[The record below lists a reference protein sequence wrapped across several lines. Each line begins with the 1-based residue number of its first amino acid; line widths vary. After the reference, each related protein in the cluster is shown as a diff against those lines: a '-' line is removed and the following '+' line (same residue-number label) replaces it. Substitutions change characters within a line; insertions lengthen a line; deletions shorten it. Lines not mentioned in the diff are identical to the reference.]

1 MTRVDLLSLSTDDLA
16 SLTNR
21 GTVKRAQRE
30 LDEGQYSYEINEPDD
45 DDDNND
51 DAAVHD
57 LIVTWSDGTVCQFVS
72 GQTIH
77 EAKCSSGSIGISRH
91 IVRSV
96 LAYQRHVAN
105 NVAADQAE
113 TSEDRG
119 DATAVHEDTATRS
132 TTAAWDPGQ
141 IRDED
146 LIQHFPKATITRAR
160 KVFDDGVL
168 VELTRGEKPTARFL
182 HESCTVRFPVPGDAR
197 YARADCAAT
206 MLPHWTA
213 MAVWAF
219 RELDPKRNAGL
230 MSVGQNE
237 LPVPHDELDRLDELV
252 IELCSDGISGCSPTW
267 PQRLSRLEKQLRRC
281 GLVWPAE
288 LVLQLIHQYER
299 YIQKDARF
307 SPTETV
313 RLIGELIAR
322 SRSIR
327 SQNGSVPQP
336 LVRGNKSD
344 RRTDIKAGRLV
355 GLGLGVR
362 PGRSQTKMLAY
373 FQDIDTGTVV
383 AVQRVFA
390 DPDPKSQT
398 TTKSYADLA
407 AHSLSRGVS
416 LGGAAMSQMMLG
428 SGKRTATDELILPRT
443 SGKLT
448 TNPQSFQWEQL
459 QPPLAIEHFQQARE
473 RFELLPPDWLRPL
486 RYTENLHVLSVTRIS
501 DSHFDVVHQQLTATM
516 HDALGETARII
527 FPYHHRGDA
536 GFTQLQ
542 HMLAT
547 RSGDARFVCG
557 HVRWLHQQL
566 EIEPISIVFQS
577 ADGTRQAI
585 STWIGGGGE
594 TAQADAKSADTPPSS
609 PQSTIKD
616 FLSTL
621 NIQLSEIL
629 LTGLAQTAPQDWL
642 ALSEAAQRLGF
653 VRLNQP
659 IYELSEE
666 LAKRMD
672 QVRWNPSLAARTTA
686 QLCMFS
692 RLLE

>member
-1 MTRVDLLSLSTDDLA
+1 MTRVDLLSLSSDDLA

-30 LDEGQYSYEINEPDD
+30 LDEGQWSYEINESEDD
-45 DDDNND
+45 S
-51 DAAVHD
+51 AIHD

-91 IVRSV
+91 VIRSV
-96 LAYQRHVAN
+96 LAYQRQV
-105 NVAADQAE
+105 
-113 TSEDRG
+113 
-119 DATAVHEDTATRS
+119 ATAAPADKGETDEVGLDVTTVNEDQNTTATS
-132 TTAAWDPGQ
+132 SAWDPGQ
-141 IRDED
+141 ISDDD
-146 LIQHFPKATITRAR
+146 LVQHFRKATITRAR

-197 YARADCAAT
+197 YARADCAAA
-206 MLPHWTA
+206 MLPQWTA

-230 MSVGQNE
+230 ISLGQNE
-237 LPVPHDELDRLDELV
+237 LPVPSDELDRLDEL
-252 IELCSDGISGCSPTW
+252 IIDLCSDGMSGCSATW
-267 PQRLSRLEKQLRRC
+267 PQRLSRLEKQLRGC

-288 LVLQLIHQYER
+288 LVLQLIHQHECYA
-299 YIQKDARF
+299 QKDARF
-307 SPTETV
+307 SPLETV
-313 RLIGELIAR
+313 RLVGELIAR

-344 RRTDIKAGRLV
+344 RRTDIKAGRFV

-373 FQDIDTGTVV
+373 FQDVDTGTVV

-390 DPDPKSQT
+390 DPDPESQQTAKSFEE
-398 TTKSYADLA
+398 LA

-416 LGGAAMSQMMLG
+416 LGAAAMSQMMLG
-428 SGKRTATDELILPRT
+428 SGKRTATDELILPRG

-448 TNPQSFQWEQL
+448 INPQTFQWEQL
-459 QPPLAIEHFQQARE
+459 QPPLAIDHFQQARE
-473 RFELLPPDWLRPL
+473 RFERLPPDWLRPL
-486 RYTENLHVLSVTRIS
+486 RHTENLHVLKVTRIS
-501 DSHFDVVHQQLTATM
+501 DSDFDVVHQRLTATM
-516 HDALGETARII
+516 HDTNSETARII

-536 GFTQLQ
+536 GFTELSN
-542 HMLAT
+542 MLAT
-547 RSGDARFVCG
+547 HGNDARFVCG
-557 HVRWLHQQL
+557 HVRWVHQQL
-566 EIEPISIVFQS
+566 EIEPISIVFES
-577 ADGTRQAI
+577 ADQSRQAV
-585 STWIGGGGE
+585 STWLGGVGE
-594 TAQADAKSADTPPSS
+594 VQAETSSEDSELNS
-609 PQSTIKD
+609 PQSTIKE
-616 FLSTL
+616 FLTTL
-621 NIQLSEIL
+621 NIHLSEIL
-629 LTGLAQTAPQDWL
+629 LTGLSQADAKEWQ

-659 IYELSEE
+659 IERLRDELC
-666 LAKRMD
+666 KRMN
-672 QVRWNPSLAARTTA
+672 QVRWNPAIAARTTV

>member
-1 MTRVDLLSLSTDDLA
+1 MTRVDLLSLSSDDLA

-30 LDEGQYSYEINEPDD
+30 LDEGLWSYEINESEDD
-45 DDDNND
+45 S
-51 DAAVHD
+51 AVHD

-77 EAKCSSGSIGISRH
+77 EANCSSGSIGISRH
-91 IVRSV
+91 VIRSV
-96 LAYQRHVAN
+96 LAYQRHVVN
-105 NVAADQAE
+105 AAPSDKGETDEVGLDGTTVHDDQNTAA
-113 TSEDRG
+113 TS
-119 DATAVHEDTATRS
+119 S
-132 TTAAWDPGQ
+132 AWDPGQ
-141 IRDED
+141 ISDDD
-146 LIQHFPKATITRAR
+146 LVQHFRKATITRAR

-197 YARADCAAT
+197 YARADCAAA
-206 MLPHWTA
+206 MLPQWTA

-230 MSVGQNE
+230 ISLGQNE
-237 LPVPHDELDRLDELV
+237 LPLPNDELDRLEELI
-252 IELCSDGISGCSPTW
+252 IEFCSDGMSGCSATW
-267 PQRLSRLEKQLRRC
+267 PQRLSRLEKQLRGC
-281 GLVWPAE
+281 GMVWPAE
-288 LVLQLIHQYER
+288 LVLQLIHQHECYT
-299 YIQKDARF
+299 QQDARF
-307 SPTETV
+307 SPLETV

-344 RRTDIKAGRLV
+344 RRTDIKAGRFV

-362 PGRSQTKMLAY
+362 PSRSQTKMLAY
-373 FQDIDTGTVV
+373 FQDVDTGTVV

-390 DPDPKSQT
+390 DLDPKSQAMP
-398 TTKSYADLA
+398 KSFVELA

-428 SGKRTATDELILPRT
+428 SGKRTATDELILPRG

-448 TNPQSFQWEQL
+448 INPQTFQWEHL
-459 QPPLAIEHFQQARE
+459 QPPLAIDHFQQARE

-486 RYTENLHVLSVTRIS
+486 RYTENLHVLKVTRIS
-501 DSHFDVVHQQLTATM
+501 DSDFDVVHQQLTATM
-516 HDALGETARII
+516 HDANSESARII

-536 GFTQLQ
+536 GFTELSN
-542 HMLAT
+542 MLAT
-547 RSGDARFVCG
+547 RGSDARFVCG
-557 HVRWLHQQL
+557 HVRWVHQQL
-566 EIEPISIVFQS
+566 EIEPISIVFES
-577 ADGTRQAI
+577 ADQSRQAV
-585 STWIGGGGE
+585 STWLGGGGE
-594 TAQADAKSADTPPSS
+594 VQAEASPADSELNL
-609 PQSTIKD
+609 PQSTIKE
-616 FLSTL
+616 FLTTL
-621 NIQLSEIL
+621 NIHLSEIL
-629 LTGLAQTAPQDWL
+629 LTGLTQVAAQDWQD
-642 ALSEAAQRLGF
+642 LSEAAQRLGF

-659 IYELSEE
+659 IDVLSVELS
-666 LAKRMD
+666 KRMN
-672 QVRWNPSLAARTTA
+672 QVRWNPSVAARTTG

>member
-30 LDEGQYSYEINEPDD
+30 LDDGDWRYEIDQPT
-45 DDDNND
+45 D

-57 LIVTWSDGTVCQFVS
+57 LIVTWSDGTVCRFVA

-77 EAKCSSGSIGISRH
+77 EAQCSSGSIGISRH
-91 IVRSV
+91 VVRSV
-96 LAYQRHVAN
+96 LAYQRHMAN
-105 NVAADQAE
+105 ETAANQG
-113 TSEDRG
+113 EDDENCG
-119 DATAVHEDTATRS
+119 DALAVHENIGTAEA
-132 TTAAWDPGQ
+132 TTAWDPGQ
-141 IRDED
+141 IPDEE
-146 LIQHFPKATITRAR
+146 LIHHFRKATITRAR

-197 YARADCAAT
+197 YARADCSAT
-206 MLPHWTA
+206 MLPQWTA

-219 RELDPKRNAGL
+219 RELDPQRNAGL
-230 MSVGQNE
+230 IALGQNE
-237 LPVPHDELDRLDELV
+237 LPVPHDALDRLDELM
-252 IELCSDGISGCSPTW
+252 IELCSDGISGCSATW
-267 PQRLSRLEKQLRRC
+267 PQRLSRLEKQLRTC

-288 LVLQLIHQYER
+288 LVLQLIHQHER

-307 SPTETV
+307 SPVETV
-313 RLIGELIAR
+313 RLLGELIAR

-373 FQDIDTGTVV
+373 FQDVDTGTVV

-390 DPDPKSQT
+390 DPEPNAKTTAKSF
-398 TTKSYADLA
+398 SDLA
-407 AHSLSRGVS
+407 SHSLSRGVS
-416 LGGAAMSQMMLG
+416 LGSAAMSQLMLG

-459 QPPLAIEHFQQARE
+459 QPPLAMDHFQQARE
-473 RFELLPPDWLRPL
+473 RFERLPPDWLRPL
-486 RYTENLHVLSVTRIS
+486 RHTENLHVLKVTRITDS
-501 DSHFDVVHQQLTATM
+501 DFDVVHQRLTATM
-516 HDALGETARII
+516 HDAHDETARIV

-542 HMLAT
+542 QMLAT
-547 RSGDARFVCG
+547 RGEDARFVCG
-557 HVRWLHQQL
+557 HVRWVHQQL
-566 EIEPISIVFQS
+566 EIEPITIVFES
-577 ADGTRQAI
+577 DDRTRQAI
-585 STWIGGGGE
+585 STWIGGGDTHAQTE
-594 TAQADAKSADTPPSS
+594 TQAVDSSLSS
-609 PQSTIKD
+609 PQSSIKD
-616 FLSTL
+616 FLTTL

-629 LTGLAQTAPQDWL
+629 LTGLTQTSEQDWR
-642 ALSEAAQRLGF
+642 ALSEAAERLGF

-659 IYELSEE
+659 IRKLSEE
-666 LAKRMD
+666 LAKRRN
-672 QVRWNPSLAARTTA
+672 QLRWNPLLAARTTG

-692 RLLE
+692 RMLE

>member
-1 MTRVDLLSLSTDDLA
+1 MTRVDLLSLSSDDLA

-30 LDEGQYSYEINEPDD
+30 LDEGQWSYEINESEDD
-45 DDDNND
+45 S
-51 DAAVHD
+51 AVHD

-77 EAKCSSGSIGISRH
+77 EANCSSGSIGISRH
-91 IVRSV
+91 VIRSV

-105 NVAADQAE
+105 AAPADKGETDEVDTDVTTVNEDQN
-113 TSEDRG
+113 
-119 DATAVHEDTATRS
+119 
-132 TTAAWDPGQ
+132 TTASSSAWDPGQ
-141 IRDED
+141 ISDDD
-146 LIQHFPKATITRAR
+146 LVQHFRKATITRAR

-197 YARADCAAT
+197 YARADCAAA
-206 MLPHWTA
+206 MLPQWTA

-230 MSVGQNE
+230 ITLGQNE
-237 LPVPHDELDRLDELV
+237 LPVPSDELDRLDEL
-252 IELCSDGISGCSPTW
+252 IIDLCSDGMSGCSATW
-267 PQRLSRLEKQLRRC
+267 PQRLSRLEKLLRGC

-288 LVLQLIHQYER
+288 LVLQLIHQHECYA
-299 YIQKDARF
+299 QKDARF
-307 SPTETV
+307 SPLETV
-313 RLIGELIAR
+313 RLVGELIAR

-344 RRTDIKAGRLV
+344 RRTDIKAGRFV

-373 FQDIDTGTVV
+373 FQDVDTGTVV

-390 DPDPKSQT
+390 DPDPESQQTAKSFEE
-398 TTKSYADLA
+398 LA

-416 LGGAAMSQMMLG
+416 LGAAAMSQMMLG
-428 SGKRTATDELILPRT
+428 SGKRTATDELILPRG

-448 TNPQSFQWEQL
+448 INPQTFQWEQL
-459 QPPLAIEHFQQARE
+459 QPPLAIDHFQQARE
-473 RFELLPPDWLRPL
+473 RFERLPPDWLRPL
-486 RYTENLHVLSVTRIS
+486 RHTENLHVLKVTRIS
-501 DSHFDVVHQQLTATM
+501 DSDFDVVHQQLTATM
-516 HDALGETARII
+516 HDTNSETARII

-536 GFTQLQ
+536 GFTELSN
-542 HMLAT
+542 MLAT
-547 RSGDARFVCG
+547 HGNDARFVCG
-557 HVRWLHQQL
+557 HVRWVHQQL
-566 EIEPISIVFQS
+566 EIEPISIVFES
-577 ADGTRQAI
+577 ADQSRQAV
-585 STWIGGGGE
+585 STWLGGVGE
-594 TAQADAKSADTPPSS
+594 VQAETSSEDSELNS
-609 PQSTIKD
+609 PQSTIKE
-616 FLSTL
+616 FLTTL
-621 NIQLSEIL
+621 NVHLSEIL
-629 LTGLAQTAPQDWL
+629 LTGLNQAAAQDWQ

-659 IYELSEE
+659 IERLRDELC
-666 LAKRMD
+666 KRMN
-672 QVRWNPSLAARTTA
+672 QVRWNPAIAARTTV